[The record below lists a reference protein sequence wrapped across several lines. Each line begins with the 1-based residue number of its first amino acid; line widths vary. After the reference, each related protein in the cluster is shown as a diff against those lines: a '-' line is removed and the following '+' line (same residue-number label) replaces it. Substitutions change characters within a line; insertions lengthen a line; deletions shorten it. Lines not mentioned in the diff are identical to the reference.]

1 MSFLVNSYV
10 LEYEI
15 QVFNIYQIESLV
27 DLKNPTSNLKAK
39 QSNSKD
45 IFNKS
50 LHVPPELLAE
60 SITSVKNKNG

>member
-1 MSFLVNSYV
+1 MSFLVNIYV
-10 LEYEI
+10 LEYKT

-27 DLKNPTSNLKAK
+27 VLKNPTSNLKAK
-39 QSNSKD
+39 QSNSKY

-50 LHVPPELLAE
+50 LNVPPVLLAE